1 MNRCLTSSFPNNAIR
16 PCSESRNLQPLSRA
30 KDANAALRRHGVYEQ
45 LPISTSAS
53 AENPSMP
60 VHLAPEEQFDP
71 DSFIKYTR
79 VIGRAYR
86 CQAME
91 LVTLSRLFLED
102 LQAPQ
107 HDVTCDL
114 LFSVLL
120 QK

>member
-1 MNRCLTSSFPNNAIR
+1 MNNCPFR
-16 PCSESRNLQPLSRA
+16 
-30 KDANAALRRHGVYEQ
+30 LRQVPKI
-45 LPISTSAS
+45 L
-53 AENPSMP
+53 MP